1 MQLASKD
8 VQVDFILVG
17 RGVDRPGP
25 FMTPMFAP
33 RVRKAPR
40 QEKEKKKRKE
50 NQRKK
55 KRSVAIY
62 FLYCVPQVM
71 TFRYRIGDMVVNVY
85 ELSA

>member
-1 MQLASKD
+1 
-8 VQVDFILVG
+8 
-17 RGVDRPGP
+17 
-25 FMTPMFAP
+25 MTPMFAS

-40 QEKEKKKRKE
+40 QEKRKKKKKKRR
-50 NQRKK
+50 RKV
-55 KRSVAIY
+55 SHFVY